1 MPGSGWYGKWNSQKI
16 NGFCLKTCPF
26 LHQGNCWN
34 YIRKLILSALECE
47 LLVHLVLP
55 NGPGTQTFRAPPGS
69 SNTIKLRSSAKKP
82 QFHLPCLRVTFN
94 LLVMSYYHTEQMM
107 TGLRCNV
114 TLPPGWLP
122 GSKSLRER
130 LETCLITNCTPPTLS
145 VNLPPWSFRPKLFKK
160 KKSAIYKEGTAA
172 KGSKSLKVIIGPF
185 SATLLSTHT
194 SHPAHPVS
202 EKSSLFSTYI
212 QTLGFPQTRTTGTQP
227 GGGIQ
232 VLASKCMALKISR
245 PTF

>member
-1 MPGSGWYGKWNSQKI
+1 MWTSCSIQWPWY
-16 NGFCLKTCPF
+16 
-26 LHQGNCWN
+26 
-34 YIRKLILSALECE
+34 
-47 LLVHLVLP
+47 
-55 NGPGTQTFRAPPGS
+55 TQTFRAPPGW
-69 SNTIKLRSSAKKP
+69 SNTIKLWSPAKNP
-82 QFHLPCLRVTFN
+82 QFHLPCPRVTFH

-122 GSKSLRER
+122 GSKGLSER
-130 LETCLITNCTPPTLS
+130 LETCLITNCTPSTFS
-145 VNLPPWSFRPKLFKK
+145 VNLPPWSFRLKLL
-160 KKSAIYKEGTAA
+160 KSAIYKEGTAA
-172 KGSKSLKVIIGPF
+172 KGSKSLEVIIGPL

-202 EKSSLFSTYI
+202 GKSSLFSTYS
-212 QTLGFPQTRTTGTQP
+212 QTLGFPQTHTSGTQP

-232 VLASKCMALKISR
+232 VLANKCMALKISK